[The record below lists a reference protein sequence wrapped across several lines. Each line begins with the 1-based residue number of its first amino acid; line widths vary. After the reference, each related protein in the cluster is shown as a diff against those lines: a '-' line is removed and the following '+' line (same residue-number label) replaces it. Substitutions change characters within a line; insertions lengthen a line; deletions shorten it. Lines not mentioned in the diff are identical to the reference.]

1 MSIVN
6 DALKKAGKDFEYKEQ
21 AIYTGVA
28 APAKEF
34 YPSSDRKWT
43 VIITISLVIIA
54 SLFGSLVL
62 YKNMSGVDDGY
73 VSSGTDKS
81 VSAIQSVLNNMEQK
95 TVPKTMGSQD
105 FAKLNGIVYGD
116 QGKWAIVND
125 KIVKEGDK
133 LLGGEITSIT
143 RDLVK
148 IEKND
153 GSEVT
158 LSLK

>member
-6 DALKKAGKDFEYKEQ
+6 DALKKAGKEFESKDQ
-21 AIYTGVA
+21 NINIGTTASS
-28 APAKEF
+28 KEF
-34 YPSSDRKWT
+34 YPSSDKKWT
-43 VIITISLVIIA
+43 AIITVSLVIIA
-54 SLFGSLVL
+54 SLFGSLIL
-62 YKNMSGVDDGY
+62 YKNMSGINAGY
-73 VSSGTDKS
+73 VSTESGKS
-81 VSAIQSVLNNMEQK
+81 VSAVQSALNRMEQNTALK
-95 TVPKTMGSQD
+95 ALRPQE

-133 LLGGEITSIT
+133 FLGGEVISIT

>member
-6 DALKKAGKDFEYKEQ
+6 DALKKAGKEFEDKNQKTGAGAAASGKE
-21 AIYTGVA
+21 AYS
-28 APAKEF
+28 
-34 YPSSDRKWT
+34 SSDRKWT
-43 VIITISLVIIA
+43 VLITISLVVIA
-54 SLFGSLVL
+54 SLFGSLIL
-62 YKNMSGVDDGY
+62 YKNMSRIDAGY
-73 VSSGTDKS
+73 VSSGPGKS
-81 VSAIQSVLNNMEQK
+81 VSAIQSALNNMEK
-95 TVPKTMGSQD
+95 RTVLKAMRPQD

-125 KIVKEGDK
+125 RIVKEGDK
-133 LLGGEITSIT
+133 LLGGEIISIT

>member
-6 DALKKAGKDFEYKEQ
+6 DALKKAGKELEDKDQ
-21 AIYTGVA
+21 KIDTGA
-28 APAKEF
+28 AAYVKGF

-43 VIITISLVIIA
+43 ALITISLVIIA
-54 SLFGSLVL
+54 SLFGSLIL
-62 YKNMSGVDDGY
+62 YKNMSRVDAGY
-73 VSSGTDKS
+73 VSSEPGKS
-81 VSAIQSVLNNMEQK
+81 VSAIQSALNNMEQGSVLK
-95 TVPKTMGSQD
+95 AMRSQD

-116 QGKWAIVND
+116 EGKWAIVND
-125 KIVKEGDK
+125 RIVKEGDK
-133 LLGGEITSIT
+133 LLGGEIISIT
-143 RDLVK
+143 RDIVK

>member
-6 DALKKAGKDFEYKEQ
+6 DALKKAGKDFEYKDQ
-21 AIYTGVA
+21 NIYTGA
-28 APAKEF
+28 AVPVKEF

-43 VIITISLVIIA
+43 AIITVSLVIIA

-62 YKNMSGVDDGY
+62 YKNMSRVDDGY
-73 VSSGTDKS
+73 VSNGSDKS
-81 VSAIQSVLNNMEQK
+81 VSAIQSALNNMEQK
-95 TVPKTMGSQD
+95 TVLKAMRSQD

-143 RDLVK
+143 SDLVK
-148 IEKND
+148 IEKKD

>member
-6 DALKKAGKDFEYKEQ
+6 DALKKAGKEFEYKDQ
-21 AIYTGVA
+21 NTGAGA
-28 APAKEF
+28 AAFSKEF
-34 YPSSDRKWT
+34 YSSSDRKWT
-43 VIITISLVIIA
+43 VIITVSLVIIA
-54 SLFGSLVL
+54 SLFGSLIL
-62 YKNMSGVDDGY
+62 YKNMSRIEAGY
-73 VSSGTDKS
+73 VSSGSDKS

-95 TVPKTMGSQD
+95 TVLRAMRSQD

-116 QGKWAIVND
+116 QGKWAIVNN

-133 LLGGEITSIT
+133 LLGGEIISIT